1 MSNYQIAI
9 VGRPNVGKSTFFN
22 RLLKQRKAIVGSEE
36 GITRDRIYGEVEWSG
51 HILTFIDTGGYI
63 PEDVDVFNSAVRDQA
78 LAAVSESDLI
88 LFMVDGKND
97 PTASDKSLARL
108 VRHSGK
114 KFILAVNKCDS
125 LNHDEQV
132 YQFHELGIEPVY
144 PVSALNGRLTGDLL
158 DSILEKLEISAPV
171 EINDHEDGMRV
182 AIVGMPNVGKS
193 SITNSLLQKDQAIVT
208 PIAGTTRDSI
218 DSKLKYYNKL
228 ITLVDTAGLRK
239 KSKLDDNIEFY
250 SNVRTRRAIISADIV
265 LVVIDA
271 NKGFTKQ
278 DKSIADEVINKG
290 KGMAII
296 VNKWDLIQKETNTMR
311 DFTLE
316 MSLQFKSLSHYPVLF
331 ISAKTK
337 QRISSILK
345 IANQVYDL
353 RLTNLG
359 TSDLNKFLQ
368 NILNITALL
377 SGVTDATVFSTTATF
392 CLSANPSGD
401 CINPI
406 NFSNL
411 PSPSLNLATTNI
423 SFSIIFS
430 FFNISLIL
438 LTSQFHFLN

>member
-22 RLLKQRKAIVGSEE
+22 RLLKKRKAIVGSEE

-51 HILTFIDTGGYI
+51 HLLTFIDTGGYI

-78 LAAVSESDLI
+78 LAAVSEADLI
-88 LFMVDGKND
+88 LFMVDGKDD
-97 PTASDKSLARL
+97 PTASDKSLASLIRQ
-108 VRHSGK
+108 SGK
-114 KFILAVNKCDS
+114 KVILAVNKCDT
-125 LNHDEQV
+125 LDHDKQA
-132 YQFHELGIEPVY
+132 YQFHEFGINPVH

-158 DSILEKLEISAPV
+158 DSVLERLEIESLP
-171 EINDHEDGMRV
+171 EDIDGEEGMRV

-218 DSKLKYYNKL
+218 DSRLKYYNKL

-250 SNVRTRRAIISADIV
+250 SNVRTRRAIISADVV

-271 NKGFTKQ
+271 DKGFTKQ
-278 DKSIADEVINKG
+278 DKAIADDVINKG
-290 KGMAII
+290 KGMAIL
-296 VNKWDLIQKETNTMR
+296 VNKWDLITKETNTMR
-311 DFTLE
+311 DFALDV
-316 MSLQFKSLSHYPVLF
+316 SLQFKSLSHYPALF

-345 IANQVYDL
+345 TAKKIYDL
-353 RLTNLG
+353 RLTSLG

-368 NILNITALL
+368 KTLKLQSPPATKGKAINLKYMTQVSSAPHLFVIFTNYPKLIPL
-377 SGVTDATVFSTTATF
+377 SYKRFIENQLRENFDLEGV
-392 CLSANPSGD
+392 
-401 CINPI
+401 PI
-406 NFSNL
+406 R
-411 PSPSLNLATTNI
+411 I
-423 SFSIIFS
+423 SFR
-430 FFNISLIL
+430 NK
-438 LTSQFHFLN
+438 

>member
-22 RLLKQRKAIVGSEE
+22 RLLKKRKAIVGSEE

-51 HILTFIDTGGYI
+51 HLLTFIDTGGYI

-78 LAAVSESDLI
+78 LAAVSEADLI
-88 LFMVDGKND
+88 LFMVDGKDD
-97 PTASDKSLARL
+97 PTASDKSLASLIRQ
-108 VRHSGK
+108 SGK
-114 KFILAVNKCDS
+114 KVILAVNKCDT
-125 LNHDEQV
+125 LDHDKQA
-132 YQFHELGIEPVY
+132 YQFHEFGINPVH

-158 DSILEKLEISAPV
+158 DSVLERLEIESLP
-171 EINDHEDGMRV
+171 EDTDGEEGMRV

-218 DSKLKYYNKL
+218 DSRLKYYNKL

-250 SNVRTRRAIISADIV
+250 SNVRTRRAIISADVV

-271 NKGFTKQ
+271 DKGFTKQ
-278 DKSIADEVINKG
+278 DKAIADDVINKG
-290 KGMAII
+290 KGMAIL
-296 VNKWDLIQKETNTMR
+296 VNKWDLITKETNTMR
-311 DFTLE
+311 DFALE
-316 MSLQFKSLSHYPVLF
+316 MSLQFKSLSHYPALF

-345 IANQVYDL
+345 TAKKIYDL
-353 RLTNLG
+353 RLTSLG

-368 NILNITALL
+368 KTLKLQSPPATKGKAINLKYMTQVSSAPHLFVIFTNYPKLIPPSYKRFIENQLRENFNL
-377 SGVTDATVFSTTATF
+377 EGV
-392 CLSANPSGD
+392 
-401 CINPI
+401 PI
-406 NFSNL
+406 R
-411 PSPSLNLATTNI
+411 I
-423 SFSIIFS
+423 SFR
-430 FFNISLIL
+430 NK
-438 LTSQFHFLN
+438 

>member
-22 RLLKQRKAIVGSEE
+22 RLLKKRKAIVGSEE

-51 HILTFIDTGGYI
+51 HLLTFIDTGGYI

-78 LAAVSESDLI
+78 LAAVSEADLI
-88 LFMVDGKND
+88 LFMVDGKDD
-97 PTASDKSLARL
+97 PTASDKSLASLIRQ
-108 VRHSGK
+108 SGK
-114 KFILAVNKCDS
+114 KVILAVNKCDT
-125 LNHDEQV
+125 LDHDKQA
-132 YQFHELGIEPVY
+132 YQFHEFGINPVH

-158 DSILEKLEISAPV
+158 DSVLERLEIESLP
-171 EINDHEDGMRV
+171 EDIDGEEGMRV

-218 DSKLKYYNKL
+218 DSRLKYYNKL

-250 SNVRTRRAIISADIV
+250 SNVRTRRAIISADVV

-271 NKGFTKQ
+271 DKGFTKQ
-278 DKSIADEVINKG
+278 DKAIADDVINKG
-290 KGMAII
+290 KGMAIL
-296 VNKWDLIQKETNTMR
+296 VNKWDLITKETNTMR
-311 DFTLE
+311 DFALE
-316 MSLQFKSLSHYPVLF
+316 MSLQFKSLSHYPALF

-345 IANQVYDL
+345 TAKKIYDL
-353 RLTNLG
+353 RLTSLG

-368 NILNITALL
+368 KTLKLQSPPATKGKAINLKYMTQVSSAPHLFVIFTNYPKLIPPSYKRFIENQLRENFDL
-377 SGVTDATVFSTTATF
+377 EGV
-392 CLSANPSGD
+392 
-401 CINPI
+401 PI
-406 NFSNL
+406 R
-411 PSPSLNLATTNI
+411 I
-423 SFSIIFS
+423 SFR
-430 FFNISLIL
+430 NK
-438 LTSQFHFLN
+438 

>member
-22 RLLKQRKAIVGSEE
+22 RLLKKRKAIVGSEE

-51 HILTFIDTGGYI
+51 HLLTFIDTGGYI

-78 LAAVSESDLI
+78 LAAVSEADLI
-88 LFMVDGKND
+88 LFMVDGKDD
-97 PTASDKSLARL
+97 PTASDKSLASLIRQ
-108 VRHSGK
+108 SGK
-114 KFILAVNKCDS
+114 KVILAVNKCDT
-125 LNHDEQV
+125 LDHDKQA
-132 YQFHELGIEPVY
+132 YQFHEFGINPVH

-158 DSILEKLEISAPV
+158 DSVIERLEIESLP
-171 EINDHEDGMRV
+171 EDTDGEEGMRV

-218 DSKLKYYNKL
+218 DSRLKYYNKL

-250 SNVRTRRAIISADIV
+250 SNVRTRRAIISADVV

-271 NKGFTKQ
+271 DKGFTKQ
-278 DKSIADEVINKG
+278 DKAIADDVINKG
-290 KGMAII
+290 KGMAIL
-296 VNKWDLIQKETNTMR
+296 VNKWDLITKETNTMR
-311 DFTLE
+311 DFALE
-316 MSLQFKSLSHYPVLF
+316 MSLQFKSLSHYPALF

-345 IANQVYDL
+345 TAKKIYDL
-353 RLTNLG
+353 RLTSLG

-368 NILNITALL
+368 KTLKLQSPPATKGKAINLKYMTQVSSAPHLFVIFTNYPKLIPPSYKRFIENQLRENFNL
-377 SGVTDATVFSTTATF
+377 EGV
-392 CLSANPSGD
+392 
-401 CINPI
+401 PI
-406 NFSNL
+406 R
-411 PSPSLNLATTNI
+411 I
-423 SFSIIFS
+423 SFR
-430 FFNISLIL
+430 NK
-438 LTSQFHFLN
+438 

>member
-22 RLLKQRKAIVGSEE
+22 RLLKKRKAIVGSEE

-51 HILTFIDTGGYI
+51 HLLTFIDTGGYI

-78 LAAVSESDLI
+78 LAAVSEADLI
-88 LFMVDGKND
+88 LFMVDGKDD
-97 PTASDKSLARL
+97 PTASDKSLASLIRQ
-108 VRHSGK
+108 SGK
-114 KFILAVNKCDS
+114 KVILAVNKCDT
-125 LNHDEQV
+125 LDHDKQA
-132 YQFHELGIEPVY
+132 YQFHEFGINPVH

-158 DSILEKLEISAPV
+158 DSVLERLEIESLP
-171 EINDHEDGMRV
+171 EDTDGEEGMRV

-218 DSKLKYYNKL
+218 DSRLKYYNKL

-250 SNVRTRRAIISADIV
+250 SNVRTRRAIINADVV

-271 NKGFTKQ
+271 DKGFTKQ
-278 DKSIADEVINKG
+278 DKAIADDVINKG
-290 KGMAII
+290 KGMAIL
-296 VNKWDLIQKETNTMR
+296 VNKWDLITKETNTMR
-311 DFTLE
+311 DFALE
-316 MSLQFKSLSHYPVLF
+316 MSLQFKSLSHYPALF

-345 IANQVYDL
+345 TAKKIYDL
-353 RLTNLG
+353 RLTSLG

-368 NILNITALL
+368 KTLKLQSPPATKGKAINLKYMTQVSSAPHLFVIFTNYPKLIPL
-377 SGVTDATVFSTTATF
+377 SYKRFIENQLRENFDLEGV
-392 CLSANPSGD
+392 
-401 CINPI
+401 PI
-406 NFSNL
+406 R
-411 PSPSLNLATTNI
+411 I
-423 SFSIIFS
+423 SFR
-430 FFNISLIL
+430 NK
-438 LTSQFHFLN
+438 

>member
-97 PTASDKSLARL
+97 PTASDKSLAKL
-108 VRHSGK
+108 IRHSGK

-132 YQFHELGIEPVY
+132 YQFHQLGIDPVY

-158 DSILEKLEISAPV
+158 DSILEKLEINTPA
-171 EINDHEDGMRV
+171 EINEHEDGMRV

-250 SNVRTRRAIISADIV
+250 SNVRTRRAIIGADVV

-271 NKGFTKQ
+271 YKGFTKQ

-296 VNKWDLIQKETNTMR
+296 VNKWDLIEKETNTMR
-311 DFTLE
+311 DFTVE

-368 NILNITALL
+368 NILKLQPPP
-377 SGVTDATVFSTTATF
+377 ATKGKA
-392 CLSANPSGD
+392 
-401 CINPI
+401 
-406 NFSNL
+406 
-411 PSPSLNLATTNI
+411 
-423 SFSIIFS
+423 
-430 FFNISLIL
+430 ISLKYMTQVSSAPHLFVIFTNYPKL
-438 LTSQFHFLN
+438 IPSSYKRFVENQLRESFNLEGVPIRLSFRRK

>member
-22 RLLKQRKAIVGSEE
+22 RLLKKRKAIVGSEE

-51 HILTFIDTGGYI
+51 HLLTFIDTGGYI

-78 LAAVSESDLI
+78 LAAVSEADLI
-88 LFMVDGKND
+88 LFMVDGKDD
-97 PTASDKSLARL
+97 PTASDKSLASLIRQ
-108 VRHSGK
+108 SGK
-114 KFILAVNKCDS
+114 KVILAVNKCDT
-125 LNHDEQV
+125 LDHDKQA
-132 YQFHELGIEPVY
+132 YQFHEFGINPVH

-158 DSILEKLEISAPV
+158 DSVLERLEIESLP
-171 EINDHEDGMRV
+171 EDTDSEEGMRV

-218 DSKLKYYNKL
+218 DSRLKYYNKL

-250 SNVRTRRAIISADIV
+250 SNVRTRRAIISADVV

-271 NKGFTKQ
+271 DKGFTKQ
-278 DKSIADEVINKG
+278 DKAIADDVINKG
-290 KGMAII
+290 KGMAIL
-296 VNKWDLIQKETNTMR
+296 VNKWDLITKETNTMR
-311 DFTLE
+311 DFALE
-316 MSLQFKSLSHYPVLF
+316 MSLQFKSLSHYPALF

-345 IANQVYDL
+345 TAKKIYDL
-353 RLTNLG
+353 RLTSLG

-368 NILNITALL
+368 KTLKLQSPPATKGKAINLKYMTQVSSAPHLFVIFTNYPKLIPPSYKRFIENQLRENFDL
-377 SGVTDATVFSTTATF
+377 EGV
-392 CLSANPSGD
+392 
-401 CINPI
+401 PI
-406 NFSNL
+406 R
-411 PSPSLNLATTNI
+411 I
-423 SFSIIFS
+423 SFR
-430 FFNISLIL
+430 NK
-438 LTSQFHFLN
+438 

>member
-97 PTASDKSLARL
+97 PTSADKSLAKL
-108 VRHSGK
+108 IRHSGK

-132 YQFHELGIEPVY
+132 YQFHQLGIDPVY

-158 DSILEKLEISAPV
+158 DSILEKLEINTPA

-250 SNVRTRRAIISADIV
+250 SNVRTRRAIIGADVV

-271 NKGFTKQ
+271 YKGFTKQ

-296 VNKWDLIQKETNTMR
+296 VNKWDLIEKETNTMR
-311 DFTLE
+311 DFTVE

-368 NILNITALL
+368 NILKLQQPP
-377 SGVTDATVFSTTATF
+377 ATKGKA
-392 CLSANPSGD
+392 
-401 CINPI
+401 
-406 NFSNL
+406 
-411 PSPSLNLATTNI
+411 
-423 SFSIIFS
+423 
-430 FFNISLIL
+430 ISLKYMTQVSSAPHLFVIFTNYPKL
-438 LTSQFHFLN
+438 IPSSYKRFVENQLRESFNLEGVPIRLSFRRK

>member
-22 RLLKQRKAIVGSEE
+22 RLLKKRKAIVGSEE

-51 HILTFIDTGGYI
+51 HLLTFIDTGGYI

-78 LAAVSESDLI
+78 LAAVSEADLI
-88 LFMVDGKND
+88 LFMVDGKDD
-97 PTASDKSLARL
+97 PTASDKSLASLIRQ
-108 VRHSGK
+108 SGK
-114 KFILAVNKCDS
+114 KVILAVNKCDT
-125 LNHDEQV
+125 LDHDKQA
-132 YQFHELGIEPVY
+132 YQFHEFGINPVH

-158 DSILEKLEISAPV
+158 DLVLERLEIESLP
-171 EINDHEDGMRV
+171 EDTDGEEGMRV

-218 DSKLKYYNKL
+218 DSRLKYYNKL

-250 SNVRTRRAIISADIV
+250 SNVRTRRAIISADVV

-271 NKGFTKQ
+271 DKGFTKQ
-278 DKSIADEVINKG
+278 DKAIADDVINKG
-290 KGMAII
+290 KGMAIL
-296 VNKWDLIQKETNTMR
+296 VNKWDLISKETNTMR
-311 DFTLE
+311 DFALE
-316 MSLQFKSLSHYPVLF
+316 MSLQFKSLSHYPALF

-345 IANQVYDL
+345 TAKKIYDL
-353 RLTNLG
+353 RLISLG

-368 NILNITALL
+368 KTLKLQSPPATKGKAISLKYMTQVSSAPHLFVIFTNYPKLIPPSYKRFIENQLRENFVLE
-377 SGVTDATVFSTTATF
+377 GV
-392 CLSANPSGD
+392 
-401 CINPI
+401 PI
-406 NFSNL
+406 R
-411 PSPSLNLATTNI
+411 I
-423 SFSIIFS
+423 SFR
-430 FFNISLIL
+430 NK
-438 LTSQFHFLN
+438 

>member
-22 RLLKQRKAIVGSEE
+22 RLLKKRKAIVGSEE

-51 HILTFIDTGGYI
+51 HLLTFIDTGGYI

-78 LAAVSESDLI
+78 LAAVSEADLI
-88 LFMVDGKND
+88 LFMVDGKDD
-97 PTASDKSLARL
+97 PTASDKSLASLIRQ
-108 VRHSGK
+108 SGK
-114 KFILAVNKCDS
+114 KVILAVNKCDT
-125 LNHDEQV
+125 LDHDKQA
-132 YQFHELGIEPVY
+132 YQFHEFGINPVH

-158 DSILEKLEISAPV
+158 DSVLERLEIESLP
-171 EINDHEDGMRV
+171 EDTDGEEGMRV

-218 DSKLKYYNKL
+218 DSRLKYYNKL

-250 SNVRTRRAIISADIV
+250 SNVRTRRAIISADVV

-271 NKGFTKQ
+271 DKGFTKQ
-278 DKSIADEVINKG
+278 DKAIADDVINKG
-290 KGMAII
+290 KGMAIL
-296 VNKWDLIQKETNTMR
+296 VNKWDLITKETNTMR
-311 DFTLE
+311 DFALE
-316 MSLQFKSLSHYPVLF
+316 MSLQFKSLSHYPALF

-345 IANQVYDL
+345 TAKKIYDL
-353 RLTNLG
+353 RLTSLG

-368 NILNITALL
+368 KTLKLQSPPATKGKAINLKYMTQVSSAPHLFVIFTNYPKLIPPSYKRFIENQLRENFDL
-377 SGVTDATVFSTTATF
+377 EGV
-392 CLSANPSGD
+392 
-401 CINPI
+401 PI
-406 NFSNL
+406 R
-411 PSPSLNLATTNI
+411 I
-423 SFSIIFS
+423 SFR
-430 FFNISLIL
+430 NK
-438 LTSQFHFLN
+438 

>member
-22 RLLKQRKAIVGSEE
+22 RLLKKRKAIVGSEE

-51 HILTFIDTGGYI
+51 HLLTFIDTGGYI

-78 LAAVSESDLI
+78 LAAVSEADLI
-88 LFMVDGKND
+88 LFMVDGKDD
-97 PTASDKSLARL
+97 PTASDKSLASLIRQ
-108 VRHSGK
+108 SGK
-114 KFILAVNKCDS
+114 KVILAVNKCDT
-125 LNHDEQV
+125 LDHDKQA
-132 YQFHELGIEPVY
+132 YQFHEFGINPVH

-158 DSILEKLEISAPV
+158 DSVLERLEIESLP
-171 EINDHEDGMRV
+171 EDTDGEEGMRV

-218 DSKLKYYNKL
+218 DSRLKYYNKL

-250 SNVRTRRAIISADIV
+250 SNVRTRRAIISADVV

-271 NKGFTKQ
+271 DKGFTKQ
-278 DKSIADEVINKG
+278 DKAIADDVINKG
-290 KGMAII
+290 KGMAIL
-296 VNKWDLIQKETNTMR
+296 VNKWDLITKETNTMR
-311 DFTLE
+311 DFALE
-316 MSLQFKSLSHYPVLF
+316 MSLQFKSLSHYPALF

-345 IANQVYDL
+345 IAKKIYDL
-353 RLTNLG
+353 RLTSLG

-368 NILNITALL
+368 KTLKLQSPPATKGKAINLKYMTQVSSAPHLFVIFTNYPKLIPPSYKRFIENQLRENFDL
-377 SGVTDATVFSTTATF
+377 EGV
-392 CLSANPSGD
+392 
-401 CINPI
+401 PI
-406 NFSNL
+406 R
-411 PSPSLNLATTNI
+411 I
-423 SFSIIFS
+423 SFR
-430 FFNISLIL
+430 NK
-438 LTSQFHFLN
+438 

>member
-22 RLLKQRKAIVGSEE
+22 RLLKKRKAIVGSEE

-51 HILTFIDTGGYI
+51 HLLTFIDTGGYI

-78 LAAVSESDLI
+78 LAAVSEADLI
-88 LFMVDGKND
+88 LFMVDGKDD
-97 PTASDKSLARL
+97 PTASDKSLASLIRQ
-108 VRHSGK
+108 SGK
-114 KFILAVNKCDS
+114 KVILAVNKCDT
-125 LNHDEQV
+125 LDHDKQA
-132 YQFHELGIEPVY
+132 YQFHEFGINPVH

-158 DSILEKLEISAPV
+158 DSVLERLEIESLP
-171 EINDHEDGMRV
+171 EDTDGEEGMRV

-218 DSKLKYYNKL
+218 DSRLKYYNKL

-250 SNVRTRRAIISADIV
+250 SNVRTRRAIISADVV

-271 NKGFTKQ
+271 DKGFTKQ
-278 DKSIADEVINKG
+278 DKAIADDVINKG
-290 KGMAII
+290 KGMAILI
-296 VNKWDLIQKETNTMR
+296 NKWDLITKETNTMR
-311 DFTLE
+311 DFALE
-316 MSLQFKSLSHYPVLF
+316 MSLQFKSLSHYPALF

-345 IANQVYDL
+345 IAKKIYDL
-353 RLTNLG
+353 RLTSLG

-368 NILNITALL
+368 KTLKLQSPPATKGKAINLKYMTQVSSAPHLFVIFTNYPKLIPPSYKRFIENQLRENFDL
-377 SGVTDATVFSTTATF
+377 EGV
-392 CLSANPSGD
+392 
-401 CINPI
+401 PI
-406 NFSNL
+406 R
-411 PSPSLNLATTNI
+411 I
-423 SFSIIFS
+423 SFR
-430 FFNISLIL
+430 NK
-438 LTSQFHFLN
+438 